1 MTVRVAINGFG
12 RIGRHFYRAVRSVR
26 AEAEAAGT
34 PWGDL
39 VVVAANELGSL
50 REAFMTNVRWGLRSV
65 ARLEEYTLPTDEGA
79 RRLRAA
85 ITELN

>member
-1 MTVRVAINGFG
+1 VSYQVLNNISGAARNLGIRV
-12 RIGRHFYRAVRSVR
+12 SVR
-26 AEAEAAGT
+26 HVGT
-34 PWGDL
+34 D
-39 VVVAANELGSL
+39 ELGSL

-65 ARLEEYTLPTDEGA
+65 ARLEEYTLPTDECA